1 MLKLKCRCG
10 QLLKAPEQSAGQ
22 VVRCPRCQ
30 TRLRVAGAAAPA
42 QPEADPFADL
52 PAAPPSPSPLR
63 ATTAPSRRRAT
74 VSRPRTA
81 PRVSLKAVL
90 AGLLTVGT
98 LAVVG
103 LAIWWLL
110 PLLRGPGLIEDRF
123 TPIGQLASGSGQAD
137 AVLASAGRNATE
149 SAMLAI
155 AGEFIRHARKNQSR
169 EAIAMIDATQF
180 HDRLYSAKGSYDA
193 VSQRVPTAKLLE
205 NFGGFA
211 LDGAPAGRRRHWHV
225 VGISEFDGS
234 PGVVLRYYVEPQ
246 TPLDL
251 LIEPELFQQ
260 LGQLVTYDQVAQ
272 KAKNLFTHDVQSRS
286 YFDSRNLTSHPIQ
299 NAFTAHVGYMMLLF
313 DCQEATPRL
322 VDLVNV
328 LGQSPLSQTG
338 TQVFLADYRMMGPL
352 DRQIAGPGSRENYG
366 TRPTTI
372 TIYGVSDRV
381 YLSWDASD
389 PTAEQ
394 RARQKHAV
402 ETEAVEQRRPKRL
415 ENLVSLWRSD
425 SPSLNEELERFRK
438 DFPGDLG
445 FELAI
450 VIHKM
455 VAAKPTFTAADDALI
470 VPACKA
476 LYRQWQDPFFLL
488 VEGLCALQNGRS
500 AEANALFAQCAA
512 AGLVT
517 TTSSIAR
524 IQDAVD
530 RSDTAAVL
538 QLLED
543 WDRAWA
549 HDGLVPAEEKL
560 TTLAARYEEL
570 ERTLEPPA
578 LPEEA
583 VASEPPAQRAGPG
596 RRSRFRTDQ
605 PEENYPPGRAPAAD
619 DIAGGHRS
627 SHPGHPGA
635 SANSPP
641 SPDGNFPPGRN
652 RGSMRGMELRRG
664 LAPPPTGMPITIK
677 ISSER
682 GFDGQQIVKTLT
694 EKLGIQHYGFSQ
706 SNREATI
713 NVFYA
718 GAFQA
723 VVAAI
728 DFGDVEA
735 ADEATRTIT
744 VTIR

>member
-1 MLKLKCRCG
+1 MPLKLKCRCG
-10 QLLKAPEQSAGQ
+10 QLLKVPDQSAGQ

-30 TRLRVAGAAAPA
+30 TQLRVAVAPVPA
-42 QPEADPFADL
+42 LPEADPFADL
-52 PAAPPSPSPLR
+52 PVAIPIPSTPRVTAAPARRQTPLPR
-63 ATTAPSRRRAT
+63 
-74 VSRPRTA
+74 SRPVA
-81 PRVSLKAVL
+81 GGGKKAVI
-90 AGLLTVGT
+90 AGSLIAGAIAVGS
-98 LAVVG
+98 

-110 PLLRGPGLIEDRF
+110 PLFRGTGLIEDRF
-123 TPIGQLASGSGQAD
+123 TPIGQLASGSGQVD
-137 AVLASAGRNATE
+137 AALANASAGRNATE

-169 EAIAMIDATQF
+169 EAIAMIDATRF

-193 VSQRVPTAKLLE
+193 MAQGVPAAKLLG

-211 LDGAPAGRRRHWHV
+211 LDGAPVGRRRHWHV

-251 LIEPELFQQ
+251 LIEPELFQR

-313 DCQEATPRL
+313 DCQEAAPRL

-328 LGQSPLSQTG
+328 LGQSSLSQTG
-338 TQVFLADYRMMGPL
+338 TQVFLADYHVIGGLSQSMRFS
-352 DRQIAGPGSRENYG
+352 SREAHG
-366 TRPTTI
+366 TKPSTI

-381 YLSWDASD
+381 DLSWDASD

-415 ENLVSLWRSD
+415 EHLVSLWRSN
-425 SPSLNEELERFRK
+425 SPALNEELERFRK
-438 DFPGDLG
+438 DFPSDLG

-455 VAAKPTFTAADDALI
+455 VAARPTFTAADDALI
-470 VPACKA
+470 VPACRA
-476 LYRQWQDPFFLL
+476 LYRQWKDPFFLL
-488 VEGLCALQNGRS
+488 VEGLCAAQNGRP
-500 AEANALFAQCAA
+500 ADANALFAQCAA
-512 AGLVT
+512 AGFVT
-517 TTSSIAR
+517 TASSIAR
-524 IQDAVD
+524 IQDAVG
-530 RSDTAAVL
+530 RSDSAEILA
-538 QLLED
+538 LLED
-543 WDRAWA
+543 WNRAWA

-560 TTLAARYEEL
+560 ATLAARYEEL
-570 ERTLEPPA
+570 EQTLNPQP

-583 VASEPPAQRAGPG
+583 VASELPRQRSGPG
-596 RRSRFRTDQ
+596 RSSRFRTEQ
-605 PEENYPPGRAPAAD
+605 PEDAHPSGRPPAAD
-619 DIAGGHRS
+619 DFARGHRFANPGPSTS
-627 SHPGHPGA
+627 SPQ
-635 SANSPP
+635 
-641 SPDGNFPPGRN
+641 SPDGHLPPGRN
-652 RGSMRGMELRRG
+652 RGPMRGMEPRR
-664 LAPPPTGMPITIK
+664 AMVPPPTGMQISIK
-677 ISSER
+677 ISSTHS
-682 GFDGQQIVKTLT
+682 FDSQQIIKTLT

-713 NVFYA
+713 NIFYA
-718 GAFQA
+718 GSFQS
-723 VVAAI
+723 VVEAI
-728 DFGDVEA
+728 EFGDVDA
-735 ADEATRTIT
+735 ADEATRTII